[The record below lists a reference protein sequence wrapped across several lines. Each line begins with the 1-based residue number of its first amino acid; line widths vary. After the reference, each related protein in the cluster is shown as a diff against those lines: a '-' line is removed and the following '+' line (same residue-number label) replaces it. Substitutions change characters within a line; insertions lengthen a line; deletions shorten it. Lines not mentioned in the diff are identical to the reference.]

1 LEAFMVDAATL
12 RNLMAFVGQ
21 TTVIIAAALVLLR
34 LLRIESPSIR
44 YGALRALVVI
54 CLLLPF
60 VQPRDAV
67 RAGPPDAGDAPVL
80 SSGIAAPAGTGGP
93 AATRG
98 ESTVPWA
105 TMAFVVLL
113 TGGLLRAGWTT
124 LGLLR
129 LRGLR
134 HTGESVTDLP
144 DGELLAW
151 IATRATVRYVKGLG
165 QPVTFGLRRPV
176 VLLPHRLR
184 TMAPHVQRAVLAHEL
199 WHVQRRDWAWTVSEE
214 ILRAALW
221 FHPGM
226 WILLS
231 EIQSA
236 REQVVDELTV
246 LVTGSRRNYLDA
258 LLAFADEPPLL
269 AAAAFARRRQL
280 VRRMLLISKESL
292 MSSRRLVVSGAL
304 FCAALTITGWH
315 ALQAMPLTEA
325 AQNPRDPII
334 RQPAPAPARPQR
346 VMDEPSLLQAVQANP
361 SPANYMR
368 LAVFYWEKA
377 YKDDTLTPPEK
388 ATILMLGVNATDS
401 ALAQDSEYV
410 DALVYKNIMLRMQAN
425 DSTDADEQKQ
435 LIAEADRLRGKAIEL
450 RKANP
455 QPMPSVLPAG
465 MPPPPPPPPPP
476 GQPISVDGQVAV
488 RVGGGI
494 KTPTKVHNVNPVYP
508 PIAQSARVQGVVIVE
523 AVIDAT
529 GRVRD
534 VHVLRS
540 IPLLDAAAV
549 DAVRQWEFVPTLLNG
564 APVPVVMTATVSF
577 TLQ

>member
-1 LEAFMVDAATL
+1 MLMFDPAML
-12 RNLMAFVGQ
+12 RNLVAFVGQ

-44 YGALRALVVI
+44 YGALRMLVVI

-60 VQPRDAV
+60 VQPRLAV
-67 RAGPPDAGDAPVL
+67 SAGASESGDAPTL
-80 SSGIAAPAGTGGP
+80 SSP
-93 AATRG
+93 AAAQRAPGRG
-98 ESTVPWA
+98 AAATPVENAVPW
-105 TMAFVVLL
+105 TTVAFAVLI
-113 TGGLLRAGWTT
+113 GGILVRAGWTA
-124 LGLLR
+124 LGLVR

-134 HTGESVTDLP
+134 HTGECATPLP
-144 DGELLAW
+144 DSELQTW

-165 QPVTFGLRRPV
+165 QPVTFGLRHPV

-184 TMAPHVQRAVLAHEL
+184 TMPPHVQRAVLAHEL

-214 ILRAALW
+214 ILRAGLW

-258 LLAFADEPPLL
+258 LLAFAGEPPLL

-280 VRRMLLISKESL
+280 VQRMVLISKESV
-292 MSSRRLVVSGAL
+292 MSSRRIVASGAL
-304 FCAALTITGWH
+304 FCAALTVTGWH
-315 ALQAMPLTEA
+315 ALQAMPLTDTV
-325 AQNPRDPII
+325 QNPRDPII
-334 RQPAPAPARPQR
+334 RQPAAPQPARQR
-346 VMDEPSLLQAVQANP
+346 PVMDEPSLLQAIQADP

-377 YKDDTLTPPEK
+377 FKDHTLTPAEK
-388 ATILMLGVNATDS
+388 ATMLMLGVNATDS
-401 ALAQDSEYV
+401 ALAQDAEYV
-410 DALVYKNIMLRMQAN
+410 DALIYKNIMLRMQAN
-425 DSTDADEQKQ
+425 DSADTDEQKR
-435 LIAEADRLRGKAIEL
+435 LLTEADRLRNKAIEL

-455 QPMPSVLPAG
+455 QPTPSVLPAG

-476 GQPISVDGQVAV
+476 GPPITVDGQAAV

-494 KTPTKVHNVNPVYP
+494 KPPQKVYNVNPVYP
-508 PIAQSARVQGVVIVE
+508 PLAQASRVQGVVIVE

-529 GRVRD
+529 GRVRE
-534 VHVLRS
+534 VRVLRS
-540 IPLLDAAAV
+540 IPMLDAAAV
-549 DAVRQWEFVPTLLNG
+549 EAVRQWEFQPTLLNG
-564 APVPVVMTATVSF
+564 VPVPVILTSTVSF